1 MGHLFNKSFAI
12 ATVALVSINT
22 LAKAQDVSATVP
34 PVLISTYA
42 KAEDTPV
49 GLASPDFVI
58 SGGFGYTWLKG
69 NELVY
74 DSGNRISHLIW
85 ETKAPVVTL
94 NAKGEIYNDWTI
106 SGNAV
111 FGFNGDSHMVDYDW
125 LAGDY
130 AFDNWTDR
138 SIHPDTRL
146 DKYINL
152 DVALG
157 RNFTLNDAVI
167 VNLHGGL
174 KYTNVKS
181 TAYGGSFVYSQTG
194 FRKDI
199 GNFAA
204 DQKGIS
210 FEQRYPGIFIGTEAK
225 INHAQWTLRGLARAG
240 VTIGATDTDHHWVRD
255 LRFEEKYGP
264 IPFMSLGAEAGY
276 QVTDNTQFTL
286 GANFEQFF
294 RKKGDTLI
302 YDIPSGRQVAGP
314 FKDGA
319 GMDFRS
325 ITLSAGLKLAF

>member
-1 MGHLFNKSFAI
+1 MGHLFSKSLAI
-12 ATVALVSINT
+12 AIASLVSIST
-22 LAKAQDVSATVP
+22 LAKA
-34 PVLISTYA
+34 
-42 KAEDTPV
+42 EDMSV

-74 DSGNRISHLIW
+74 ASGNRISHLTW

-94 NAKGEIYNDWTI
+94 SANGEFYNDWTI

-130 AFDNWTDR
+130 AFDNWTDK

-181 TAYGGSFVYSQTG
+181 TAYGGSFVYSDSD
-194 FRKDI
+194 FRDDI

-204 DQKGIS
+204 DQKGIT

-225 INHAQWTLRGLARAG
+225 IKHAQWTLTGLARAG
-240 VTIGATDTDHHWVRD
+240 VTIGATNTDHHWVTDDRYED
-255 LRFEEKYGP
+255 KYGP
-264 IPFMSLGAEAGY
+264 IPFLSLGAEAAY
-276 QVTDNTQFTL
+276 QVTDNAQFTF

-294 RKKGDTLI
+294 RNKGDTLKYNI
-302 YDIPSGRQVAGP
+302 ASGRQEGGP

-325 ITLSAGLKLAF
+325 ITLSASLKLAF